1 MRMKVFNL
9 YVNNRMKI
17 NQMKSRFA
25 TLLLAL
31 TSAVLVNAQSDSY
44 SVYDP
49 AEAMDSQEIRLNF
62 SDVRPSEE
70 QQAILRNQS
79 QWNEWGLEHP
89 KWRTIMSAST
99 ALPHRAFG
107 PAIQVPGTDLAEK
120 AAHFVSNDLA
130 LFGIEYDGAWITQT
144 TSGRHQWAFAQQT
157 IDGIPVEG
165 GQIVT
170 KWWNDQ
176 LVMWGA
182 DWYRDV
188 EMPEGVELSPIALV
202 EAASSGVQLDEWSTP
217 ELGTERL
224 VSVPS
229 DQGLLEWKKVQT
241 IFING
246 RVGAVPR
253 RYETWVDMN
262 SGEVLMR
269 QNRVVHI
276 DGRVSMPGSDTKPER
291 VVNRMGL
298 DRPAEAMV
306 ISGVIKSTINE
317 MYPYEASVE
326 LPLPMLFLPIPGGA
340 VTTDIDG
347 GFISNASG
355 PQLAD
360 VELAGSW
367 STVYTGGITPQIE
380 VQFEDGYN
388 NLNLDALGNVKE
400 RSAYRSVVL
409 IHEHMKEYL
418 PNFTGLD
425 FSLTTNVDVEG
436 ECNAFYDGISVN
448 FFDTGGGCNPT
459 SLIADVVWHEY
470 GHGINDYYYGSL
482 GAGFNNGAMN
492 EGYADLWAMSLG
504 DIAEIGKG
512 FYTDNE
518 DGIRKYDAD
527 PKVYPE
533 DLVGEVHADGE
544 IICGAWYDTH
554 LLMGGDWDATMALF
568 IDAYPGLQATV
579 QNGNEGQAYTDVLI
593 DALQAD
599 DDDGDLSNGTP
610 NAAAIVEGFDIHGIS
625 VFSYAEIDHAPIE
638 FAPAEEVL
646 LIEAEADIVFPYNL
660 YFDAVRLWYRTETG
674 GDWSEVEMDNVEGT
688 SSFTASIPAQD
699 EGSVISYYMGITDDF
714 GGIAG
719 VTPFAAANAPYP
731 NLPNFILVGVEP
743 MLVNDSD
750 EYSDF
755 GAWTTGLPGID
766 NATTGIWEEAIP
778 VGSYAELNDPSTIV
792 APTSDH
798 TIGLAGYAFL
808 TGLNPGVNDGI
819 GANDVDAGKTT
830 LVSPI
835 IDMTAFENPVMTYWR
850 WYTNAPASGANPASD
865 WWQVEISNDGGSTW
879 QYLENTLQQDISWR
893 RMAFNVAD
901 VIELTDAFQM
911 RFIASDSTTVGEYL
925 DGGSLI
931 EAALDDI
938 ILYDLA
944 ETQNVAFDAQSD
956 PQVSG
961 FPNPTRNGSTTK
973 GWMPGSTVRVFS
985 AVSGQLVHECRAN
998 GSGQCLLPASA
1009 WKNGLYEVTGWSRS
1023 GVSAQWTL
1031 EVLR

>member
-1 MRMKVFNL
+1 MKVFNL

>member
-1 MRMKVFNL
+1 MKFHKMNL
-9 YVNNRMKI
+9 
-17 NQMKSRFA
+17 RFVS
-25 TLLLAL
+25 LSLAL
-31 TSAVLVNAQSDSY
+31 FCVILSNAQTSSFALY
-44 SVYDP
+44 NPS
-49 AEAMDSQEIRLNF
+49 EAIDSQEIRLKGL
-62 SDVRPSEE
+62 DVRPTDE
-70 QQAILRNQS
+70 QQSILRDQS
-79 QWNEWGLEHP
+79 QWNDWGGEHP
-89 KWRTIMSAST
+89 KWRAIMNAST

-107 PAIQVPGTDLAEK
+107 PAIQVPGANLVEK
-120 AAHFVSNDLA
+120 AAFFTANDLS
-130 LFGIEYDGAWITQT
+130 LFGVEYAGEWVTQT
-144 TSGRHQWAFAQQT
+144 TTGRHQWAFAQQT

-188 EMPEGVELSPIALV
+188 EMPEGEELSSIALE
-202 EAASSGVQLDEWSTP
+202 EAAAAGVQLDEWSTP
-217 ELGTERL
+217 EMGTLRL
-224 VSVPS
+224 VAMPGA
-229 DQGLLEWKKVQT
+229 QGLLDWRKVQT
-241 IFING
+241 LFING

-253 RYETWVDMN
+253 RYETWVDIH

-276 DGRVSMPGSDTKPER
+276 DGRVSMPGSKSKPER

-306 ISGVIKSTINE
+306 ISGVVKSTVNE

-326 LPLPMLFLPIPGGA
+326 LSLPMLFLPIPGGA
-340 VTTDIDG
+340 VTTDVEG

-355 PQLAD
+355 SQFTA

-367 STVYTGGITPQIE
+367 STIYTGGTTPQVG

-388 NLNLDALGNVKE
+388 NVNLDALGNVKE
-400 RSAYRSVVL
+400 RSAYRSVTL
-409 IHEHMKEYL
+409 MHEHMKEHL

-425 FSLTTNVDVEG
+425 FSMTTNVDVEG

-470 GHGINDYYYGSL
+470 GHGINDYYYSSL

-492 EGYADLWAMSLG
+492 EGYADFWAMSLG

-518 DGIRKYDAD
+518 DGIRKYDAE

-554 LLMGGDWDATMALF
+554 LLMGGDWDATMSLF

-610 NAAAIVEGFDIHGIS
+610 NAAAIVEGFDLHGIS

-646 LIEAEADIVFPYNL
+646 IIEAETDIVFPYNL
-660 YFDAVRLWYRTETG
+660 YYDAVRLWYQTEAG
-674 GDWSEVEMDNVEGT
+674 GEWSEVEMDNEEGT
-688 SSFTASIPAQD
+688 STFTASIPAQA
-699 EGSVISYYMGITDDF
+699 EGSVVGYYMGITDDF

-719 VTPFAAANAPYP
+719 VTPFASANAPYP

-755 GAWTTGLPGID
+755 GGWTTGLPGID
-766 NATTGIWEEAIP
+766 NATTGIWEESIP
-778 VGSYAELNDPSTIV
+778 VGSYAEMNDPSTIV

-798 TIGLAGYAFL
+798 TIGLAGYAFI
-808 TGLNPGVNDGI
+808 TGVNPGVNDGI

-850 WYTNAPASGANPASD
+850 WYANAPASGANPASD

-901 VIELTDAFQM
+901 VIDLTDAFQM

-944 ETQNVAFDAQSD
+944 ETQDVDFDLQAE
-956 PQVSG
+956 PEVSG
-961 FPNPTRNGSTTK
+961 FPNPTRTSSTTT
-973 GWMPGSTVRVFS
+973 GWMPGSTIRVFS
-985 AVSGQLVHECRAN
+985 SVSGQLVYEDRAN
-998 GSGQCLLPASA
+998 GSGECLLPASA
-1009 WKNGLYEVTGWSRS
+1009 LKNGLYEVTGWSRS
-1023 GVSAQWTL
+1023 GASAQWTL

>member
-62 SDVRPSEE
+62 TDVRPSEE

-388 NLNLDALGNVKE
+388 NLNLDALGNIKE

-418 PNFTGLD
+418 PNFNGLD

-674 GDWSEVEMDNVEGT
+674 GEWSEVEMDNVEGT

-901 VIELTDAFQM
+901 AIELTDAFQM

-985 AVSGQLVHECRAN
+985 AVSGQLVHEGRAN

>member
-1 MRMKVFNL
+1 
-9 YVNNRMKI
+9 MKI